1 MIKRHFSRAASAV
14 ASTVGRSSL
23 LKPAGLPGYSA
34 AISAAMDP
42 IDILVLVAGFG
53 VPTAVIV
60 ATMIGLSS
68 IYQQLGEMREKVA
81 ASTRAIADAKT
92 DAAMTIK
99 SSQDAANAAIVA
111 NKEATAIAISAT
123 EAKLAANK
131 EATAIAISATEAK
144 LAANKEATAI
154 AISATE
160 AKLAANKEATAIA
173 ISATEAKLA
182 ANKEATAIAISANK
196 EATASA
202 IAATEAKLA
211 AAEKV
216 SAAIIASA
224 TTALEL
230 SRLKAQKSELK

>member
-1 MIKRHFSRAASAV
+1 
-14 ASTVGRSSL
+14 
-23 LKPAGLPGYSA
+23 
-34 AISAAMDP
+34 MDP

-131 EATAIAISATEAK
+131 EATAIAISA
-144 LAANKEATAI
+144 
-154 AISATE
+154 
-160 AKLAANKEATAIA
+160 
-173 ISATEAKLA
+173 
-182 ANKEATAIAISANK
+182 NK

>member
-1 MIKRHFSRAASAV
+1 MIKRHISRAASAV

-154 AISATE
+154 AISA
-160 AKLAANKEATAIA
+160 
-173 ISATEAKLA
+173 
-182 ANKEATAIAISANK
+182 NK

>member
-154 AISATE
+154 AISA
-160 AKLAANKEATAIA
+160 
-173 ISATEAKLA
+173 
-182 ANKEATAIAISANK
+182 NK

>member
-173 ISATEAKLA
+173 ISA
-182 ANKEATAIAISANK
+182 NK